1 MGLEGYCAPMGVIVD
16 IAPLRR
22 FPQFRRL
29 WIGYVVSLLGS
40 QITIVAV
47 AYQIYRLTGSSV
59 DVGIVSLVQ
68 LGPALLG
75 SLLGG
80 PLADAMDRRRL
91 LKVTQAAM
99 ALSSVALALNA
110 ESHHPQLWLIFV
122 CAAITAGFNG
132 CDSPTRMALMI
143 NLVDRDSIAAANSI
157 RQLLQQLSYII
168 GPAIA
173 GALLAGLGLT
183 AAYWVDV
190 ATFGA
195 ALAALYTIAPVPP
208 VDGGRRFGLSSV
220 LEGFA
225 FLKGKRA
232 IQGCFVA
239 DLNATILGMPVAL
252 FPAIALTKFHGGT
265 HVLGLLYAAPNV
277 GSFTMAL
284 FSGWSARVVRQGRA
298 VLIAIALWGCA
309 ITAFGLAS
317 KLWLALVFIACAGA
331 ADVISAVFR
340 NLIIQ
345 REVPDQLRGRLSSIQ
360 ISVINAG
367 PRLGN
372 TEAGIVAGLGGVTV
386 SVVSGGLGCI
396 AGVILMARFMPE
408 FLRYRGDLPTA
419 DERAL
424 TR

>member
-1 MGLEGYCAPMGVIVD
+1 MGVIVD
-16 IAPLRR
+16 IAPLRK

-29 WIGYVVSLLGS
+29 WIGYVISLLGS
-40 QITIVAV
+40 QITIVTV
-47 AYQIYRLTGSSV
+47 AYQIYRLTHSSV

-68 LGPALLG
+68 LGPALVG

-91 LKVTQAAM
+91 LKITQLGM
-99 ALSSVALALNA
+99 AVSSVALAFNA
-110 ESHHPQLWLIFV
+110 QSNHPQIWLIYV
-122 CAAITAGFNG
+122 SAAVTAGFNG

-143 NLVDRDSIAAANSI
+143 NLVDKESLAAASSI

-168 GPAIA
+168 GPAVA
-173 GALLAGLGLT
+173 GAILALWGLT
-183 AAYWVDV
+183 TAYWIDV

-195 ALAALYTIAPVPP
+195 ALLALYTVAPVPL
-208 VDGGRRFGLSSV
+208 VDGGRKFGLSSII
-220 LEGFA
+220 EGFQ

-232 IQGCFVA
+232 IQGCFIA

-277 GSFTMAL
+277 GSFSMAL
-284 FSGWSARVVRQGRA
+284 FSGWSSKVIHQGRA
-298 VLIAIALWGCA
+298 VLIAIALWGVA
-309 ITAFGLAS
+309 ITAFGLAPS
-317 KLWLALVFIACAGA
+317 LGLALVFVACAGA

-372 TEAGIVAGLGGVTV
+372 TEAGFVAGLGGVNV
-386 SVVSGGLGCI
+386 SVISGGLGCVL
-396 AGVILMARFMPE
+396 GVLLMARFLPD
-408 FLRYRGDLPTA
+408 FLKYRGDLPTG

-424 TR
+424 TH